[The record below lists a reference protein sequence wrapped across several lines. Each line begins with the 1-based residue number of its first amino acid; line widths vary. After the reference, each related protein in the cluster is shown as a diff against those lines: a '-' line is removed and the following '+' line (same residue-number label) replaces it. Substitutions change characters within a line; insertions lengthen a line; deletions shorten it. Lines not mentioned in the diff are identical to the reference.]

1 MSSSG
6 FLVVGGKHRAKG
18 RQHDIERV
26 VGKANLLGITFEKR
40 HRDSFGGGP
49 NTPDLEQAGNVI
61 DRRHLAPS
69 TRGSNGRVPG
79 AGRHIE
85 HGLTAAQIDGLRRAS
100 RLRSES
106 LRQLSDSRP
115 PPTLGAVLF
124 HVAHCH
130 VSLQNCA
137 AF

>member
-1 MSSSG
+1 MSSSAAFSWLG
-6 FLVVGGKHRAKG
+6 AN
-18 RQHDIERV
+18 IEPKV
-26 VGKANLLGITFEKR
+26 
-40 HRDSFGGGP
+40 DSTISNALSGT

-61 DRRHLAPS
+61 DHRHLAPS
-69 TRGSNGRVPG
+69 THGSNRRVAG

-124 HVAHCH
+124 HVAHRH